1 MGCVGALFPHKSFSE
16 HSVLLYFISPG
27 LSGNL
32 GMERVFG
39 LSFLRIISF
48 KSKNCLWWS
57 SAVLAKSRSPLGKK
71 RTARY
76 LMFVNYICD
85 ITEREG
91 ERARRHWAGATFW
104 LGDLW
109 DHKIDLNSTIVCPG
123 KLDSSGGNK
132 SISDNY
138 FCITN
143 HSYT

>member
-1 MGCVGALFPHKSFSE
+1 MGCVGAVFPG
-16 HSVLLYFISPG
+16 P
-27 LSGNL
+27 SGSL
-32 GMERVFG
+32 GMERVLG

-76 LMFVNYICD
+76 LTFVNYICD
-85 ITEREG
+85 ITERER
-91 ERARRHWAGATFW
+91 ERRHWAGATFW

-109 DHKIDLNSTIVCPG
+109 DHKIVLNSTVVCPG
-123 KLDSSGGNK
+123 GMDSSGGNK

-138 FCITN
+138 FCVTN